1 MAAAYSYYDLL
12 GVESSA
18 TQAEIHSTYRA
29 AVLRYHPDTN
39 SAPNATL
46 VTAMLNEA
54 HRVLSNAVGRAAY
67 DATLV
72 SFTPTSG
79 PSRDHRTQYSS
90 LSIALFFPWLFACGW
105 LSPNAK

>member
-1 MAAAYSYYDLL
+1 MAAAFSYYDLL

-54 HRVLSNAVGRAAY
+54 HRVLTNAVRRAAY

-72 SFTPTSG
+72 SSTPASG
-79 PSRDHRTQYSS
+79 LSRDHWSQFGS
-90 LSIALFFPWLFACGW
+90 LSMALCFPWLFACGW